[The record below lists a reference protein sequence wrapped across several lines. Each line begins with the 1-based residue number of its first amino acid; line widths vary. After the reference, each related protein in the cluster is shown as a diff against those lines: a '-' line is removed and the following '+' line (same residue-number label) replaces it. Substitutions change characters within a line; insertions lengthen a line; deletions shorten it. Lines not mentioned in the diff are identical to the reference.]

1 MTQMAIRDV
10 NGLAVLVNIL
20 RTDHI
25 NCQVKKEGL
34 PLTGFKVGLLPNRF
48 SLKRGEGGGDYTRWG
63 IDKGKKTLPF
73 RHSTRTFQ
81 GVRNNPP
88 SPSSLNVDQFRLV
101 SQRFLRVEKGNK
113 LVKCRKK
120 KRLPFLWKGYKRATV
135 RRNCYIEKCRYWPVM
150 ECIRTT
156 ICCLP
161 ATPLPPWWP
170 DTFIVCLVMSPY
182 ILVM

>member
-1 MTQMAIRDV
+1 MAIRDV

-25 NCQVKKEGL
+25 NCQVKKGGL
-34 PLTGFKVGLLPNRF
+34 PVTGFKVGLLPNRF
-48 SLKRGEGGGDYTRWG
+48 LLKRGGGGGGITRDEVQTRAKKLCHLG
-63 IDKGKKTLPF
+63 IQQGPF
-73 RHSTRTFQ
+73 KVSGIT
-81 GVRNNPP
+81 PP
-88 SPSSLNVDQFRLV
+88 PSSLNVDQFRLV

-113 LVKCRKK
+113 LVKCGKK

-161 ATPLPPWWP
+161 ATPLPP
-170 DTFIVCLVMSPY
+170 
-182 ILVM
+182 